1 MKNRGF
7 QFNTAGICAAC
18 VLTGVLA
25 SMMTGWMFFGGRT
38 TEQAAVPATIEIP
51 IARAAGGCDRA
62 DTYITTTGMVEMG
75 IEAVY
80 VLDSMTG
87 QLFAGVISKN
97 MSNSA
102 FQAKYQGNVKKDLE
116 AVITKYNALLSAA
129 ASSGSKRGGSA
140 VSSIAATQKAIQMPQ
155 EPKFIMTTGIHDQT
169 GRQGAVMPSVSALYV
184 TEVNTGLML
193 VYMLPWNKTSHAG
206 NRPFASPVQLMFFDR
221 VVTPMVSEEEL

>member
-1 MKNRGF
+1 M
-7 QFNTAGICAAC
+7 ASICAAC

-25 SMMTGWMFFGGRT
+25 SMMTGWMFFGGQAA
-38 TEQAAVPATIEIP
+38 TEQAVVPATIEIP

-75 IEAVY
+75 IESVY

-97 MSNSA
+97 MANNA
-102 FQAKYQGNVKKDLE
+102 FQARFQGNVKTDLA

-129 ASSGSKRGGSA
+129 ASGSSKRGASA
-140 VSSIAATQKAIQMPQ
+140 AASITATQKAIQMPQ
-155 EPKFIMTTGIHDQT
+155 EPKFIMTTGLHDQT
-169 GRQGAVMPSVSALYV
+169 GRQGAVMPSASALYV

-193 VYMLPWNKTSHAG
+193 VYMLPWNKTFHAG
-206 NRPFASPVQLMFFDR
+206 NRPYSSPISLMFFDR
-221 VVTPMVSEEEL
+221 VVTPMVTEEEL